1 MSYDHIHKIIEDQ
14 TNHLIIIEKQIE
26 EVRKQMEILK
36 ELIKQKDN
44 HVPKC

>member
-14 TNHLIIIEKQIE
+14 TNHLIMIEKKIE

-36 ELIKQKDN
+36 ELIKQKEN
-44 HVPKC
+44 NVPKC

>member
-14 TNHLIIIEKQIE
+14 TNHLIMIEKQIE

-44 HVPKC
+44 HVLKC

>member
-14 TNHLIIIEKQIE
+14 TNHLIMIEKQIE

-36 ELIKQKDN
+36 ELIKQKEN
-44 HVPKC
+44 NVPKC

>member
-14 TNHLIIIEKQIE
+14 TNHLIMIEKQIE

-36 ELIKQKDN
+36 ELIKQKEN
-44 HVPKC
+44 NVPKR